1 MPCLRKGYFAAFNSI
16 WHFCIPFSNQRY
28 SQEGKIIIS
37 SHIVLFVLYIVLV
50 LAVIATYT
58 DSDGFCGT
66 FSGLFHYMSL
76 VYVMFIFTESFFY
89 VIKLRYGIGGTQFTR
104 YLLPILF
111 IMSFG

>member
-1 MPCLRKGYFAAFNSI
+1 MLHLIQFGIFVLYIPC
-16 WHFCIPFSNQRY
+16 SNQRF

-37 SHIVLFVLYIVLV
+37 SHVVLFVLYIVLV

-58 DSDGFCGT
+58 ESDGFCGT
-66 FSGLFHYMSL
+66 FSGLFHYTSL

-89 VIKLRYGIGGTQFTR
+89 VIKLRHGIGGSQFSR